1 VRIRLGSLRPRD
13 RARVAELL
21 VSTAAF
27 SRDEIDVALQLF
39 DASVHDEGSA
49 GADDAQAPDYEFTGA
64 FDGER
69 LLGYA
74 CAGPTPATE
83 GTFDLYWL
91 AVDPTVQ
98 GKGIGTTLVRAVER
112 ELRDRGARMLLVET
126 SSRPDYS
133 NTRAFYARCGYT
145 EAARIKGDTGER
157 LIGLLESRLDAIVY
171 RAKFVATV
179 FAARQFVSHGHILV
193 NGKRVNIPSYHVQP
207 GDKVEIKEKSK
218 QLAVVLEANQLAERD
233 VPEYVEVDHGKQLAT
248 YVRVPALGDVPYP
261 VQMEPNLVVEFY
273 SR

>member
-1 VRIRLGSLRPRD
+1 MSIRLGSLRPRD
-13 RARVAELL
+13 RERVAELL
-21 VSTAAF
+21 VSTAVF

-39 DASVHDEGSA
+39 DATVHDDDGSA

-91 AVDPTVQ
+91 AVDPTAQ

-112 ELRDRGARMLLVET
+112 ELCDRGARMLLVET

-133 NTRAFYARCGYT
+133 NTRAFYARCGYI
-145 EAARIKGDTGER
+145 EAARIRDFYAPADDRIMLTTRLTPER
-157 LIGLLESRLDAIVY
+157 GA
-171 RAKFVATV
+171 AT
-179 FAARQFVSHGHILV
+179 R
-193 NGKRVNIPSYHVQP
+193 
-207 GDKVEIKEKSK
+207 
-218 QLAVVLEANQLAERD
+218 
-233 VPEYVEVDHGKQLAT
+233 
-248 YVRVPALGDVPYP
+248 
-261 VQMEPNLVVEFY
+261 
-273 SR
+273 

>member
-1 VRIRLGSLRPRD
+1 MRIRLGSLRPRD

-27 SRDEIDVALQLF
+27 SRDEIVVALQLF
-39 DASVHDEGSA
+39 DASVHEEGSA

-74 CAGPTPATE
+74 CAGPTPATD

-145 EAARIKGDTGER
+145 EAARIRDFYAPADDRIMLTTRLTPER
-157 LIGLLESRLDAIVY
+157 GA
-171 RAKFVATV
+171 AT
-179 FAARQFVSHGHILV
+179 R
-193 NGKRVNIPSYHVQP
+193 
-207 GDKVEIKEKSK
+207 
-218 QLAVVLEANQLAERD
+218 
-233 VPEYVEVDHGKQLAT
+233 
-248 YVRVPALGDVPYP
+248 
-261 VQMEPNLVVEFY
+261 
-273 SR
+273 

>member
-1 VRIRLGSLRPRD
+1 VSLLLGPLRPRD

-21 VSTAAF
+21 VSTAVF

-39 DASVHDEGSA
+39 DASVRDDGAA
-49 GADDAQAPDYEFTGA
+49 GADDAHVPDYEFTGA

-91 AVDPTVQ
+91 AVDPAAQ
-98 GKGIGTTLVRAVER
+98 GKGIGTRLVRAVER

-133 NTRAFYARCGYT
+133 NTRAFYARRGYI
-145 EAARIKGDTGER
+145 EAARIKDFYAPADDRIMLTTRLTPER
-157 LIGLLESRLDAIVY
+157 GA
-171 RAKFVATV
+171 AT
-179 FAARQFVSHGHILV
+179 R
-193 NGKRVNIPSYHVQP
+193 
-207 GDKVEIKEKSK
+207 
-218 QLAVVLEANQLAERD
+218 
-233 VPEYVEVDHGKQLAT
+233 
-248 YVRVPALGDVPYP
+248 
-261 VQMEPNLVVEFY
+261 
-273 SR
+273 